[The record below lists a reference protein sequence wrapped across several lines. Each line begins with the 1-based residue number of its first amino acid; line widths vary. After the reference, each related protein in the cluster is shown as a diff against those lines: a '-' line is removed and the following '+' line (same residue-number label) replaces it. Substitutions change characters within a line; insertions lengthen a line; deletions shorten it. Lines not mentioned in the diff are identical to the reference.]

1 MDSKTW
7 KIALDVFDTYGDLS
21 VEEFTNEIEK
31 LSVTQEVRNL
41 LIELKSS
48 ENEASSFFDGLQE
61 NVKKFVEPPIPDNLG
76 AWTIKTLID
85 TGGMSSVYLAERD
98 DDQFSMK
105 GAVKFIHFSG
115 YNPKVFMRFKR
126 EMQFLAMLDHPNIT
140 RIIDSGVTDYGTPWY
155 VMEYVDGKP
164 ITTYCNEN
172 KLNLEERLHLFIQV
186 CDAVQHAH
194 KNLVIHRDL
203 KPNNIF
209 VDQSGHV
216 KLLDFG
222 IAKAFSNDDS
232 ENDQQLLTR
241 ENTALMTPEYASPE
255 QLEGSA
261 VSTSSDVYSL
271 SVVLHEL
278 ITGQRP
284 YRFDEINRVKM
295 VNKIR
300 NNPLPKPST
309 VFKSQSDKPKGIK
322 AQSLSRELDDIL
334 MAALRVEP
342 DRRYASA
349 EQLERDLKNYLN
361 NDPVM
366 ARADSRRYRFQKF
379 VQRNKTAVALG
390 ALSLFILFTSMAAL
404 LWQSRVISLERD
416 VAQTEAAMS
425 DAVREHMLFLFREA
439 GSLAGDTGQVS
450 ARELLDKSADVA
462 DQWLQDDPEVQRQVY
477 AVLGE
482 IMLALNDYSSA
493 ESLLERVIESETES
507 DSPILRSMIYRDMA
521 QVHHSRGNFEEGFKL
536 VDEAA
541 NMLEGLPGDHR
552 ARLSDILQIR
562 GRLHRDLGRRELA
575 ISDLE
580 RARDLADEVSSV
592 PRPLLARAEGNL
604 GTTLLMNGDVHRAR
618 THFEQAEEFWHS
630 LGRPES
636 TEALSV
642 MNNLAVLYNRLG
654 MPEEAIDRFR
664 RVTELRME
672 HYGESGALAAS
683 LMHLGRLLITTGE
696 LEKAENFINQSKEMA
711 LRFVGESTP
720 SHAVAYLGLGE
731 LNRTRGNYDEAY
743 EHFEQ
748 AITMFE
754 SIFGPIHPHTLLAK
768 SELVNTQREMNGS
781 IDHSYYNGLVKQA
794 AEMGPA
800 ANIVLSGIHCQAV
813 RNAIMLDDLETAR
826 DHAVSCKEIRDN
838 MELTGWRELEANAI
852 LELVNALEGN
862 QESIQKLQNEIEQL
876 GELITDQHPSMA
888 WLNFVSQSLFDS

>member
-1 MDSKTW
+1 MDQKTW
-7 KIALDVFDTYGDLS
+7 EIAIDVYDTFGDLNFKDFTS
-21 VEEFTNEIEK
+21 KVEE
-31 LSVTQEVRNL
+31 LSLSKEVREL
-41 LIELKSS
+41 LIDLKSS
-48 ENEASSFFDGLQE
+48 EDEASNYFDELQE
-61 NVKKFVEPPIPDNLG
+61 NVKKFVEPPMPKKLG
-76 AWTIKTLID
+76 SWTIKSLID

-98 DDQFSMK
+98 DNQFSMK

-126 EMQFLAMLDHPNIT
+126 EMQFLALLDHPNIT

-155 VMEYVDGKP
+155 IMEYVDGLP
-164 ITTYCNEN
+164 ITTYCNEH
-172 KLNLEERLHLFIQV
+172 KLSLNERLNLFIQV

-203 KPNNIF
+203 KPSNIF
-209 VDQSGHV
+209 VDHSGHV

-222 IAKAFSNDDS
+222 IAKAFSNGDS
-232 ENDQQLLTR
+232 EKDQQLLTR

-271 SVVLHEL
+271 AVVLHEL
-278 ITGQRP
+278 LTGQRP

-295 VNKIR
+295 VNEIR

-309 VFKSQSDKPKGIK
+309 VFKNHPEKPKGIK

-334 MAALRVEP
+334 MAALRVET

-349 EQLERDLKNYLN
+349 EQLGRDLKNYLN

-366 ARADSRRYRFQKF
+366 ARADSKRYRFQKF
-379 VQRNKTAVALG
+379 VQRNKSAVALG

-404 LWQSRVISLERD
+404 LWQSRVIALERD

-439 GSLAGDTGQVS
+439 GSLAGDAEQLS

-462 DQWLQDDPEVQRQVY
+462 DQWLQEDPEVQRHVY

-493 ESLLERVIESETES
+493 ESLLERVIESESEG

-521 QVHHSRGNFEEGFKL
+521 QVHHRRGNFEEGFTL
-536 VDEAA
+536 ADDAV
-541 NMLEGLPGDHR
+541 NMLDGLPGDHR

-562 GRLHRDLGRRELA
+562 GRLHRDLSRRELA

-580 RARDLADEVSSV
+580 QARDLAEEVSSV

-604 GTTLLMNGDVHRAR
+604 GTTLLMNGDVHKAR
-618 THFEQAEEFWHS
+618 VHFEQAEQLWHS

-642 MNNLAVLYNRLG
+642 MNNLAALYNRLG
-654 MPEEAIDRFR
+654 LPEDSMNLFRQVID
-664 RVTELRME
+664 LRME
-672 HYGESGALAAS
+672 HYGESGALAAAM
-683 LMHLGRLLITTGE
+683 MHLGRLLITTGE
-696 LEKAENFINQSKEMA
+696 YEEAEYLINESKEMT

-720 SHAVAYLGLGE
+720 GYAVGYLGLGE
-731 LNRTRGNYDEAY
+731 LNRALGNFDEAY
-743 EHFEQ
+743 THFEQ
-748 AITMFE
+748 AISMFE
-754 SIFGPIHPHTLLAK
+754 SIFGPMHPHTLLAK
-768 SELVNTQREMNGS
+768 SEMVNTMREKNGS
-781 IDHSYYNGLVKQA
+781 IDHSYYNDLVQQA
-794 AEMGPA
+794 AETGPA

-813 RNAIMLDDLETAR
+813 RNAIELDDLEAAR
-826 DHAVSCKEIRDN
+826 DHAVSCKQIRDN
-838 MELTGWRELEANAI
+838 LELTGWRELEANAI
-852 LELVNALEGN
+852 LQLLNAIEGDP
-862 QESIQKLQNEIEQL
+862 ESKQNLQNEIEEL
-876 GELITDQHPSMA
+876 GELITDQHPSMV
-888 WLNFVSQSLFDS
+888 WLNSVSNSLFDS